1 MHSSWLSSLRR
12 FLEHR
17 LKDLETQK
25 ILANMGWLL
34 ADRVLR
40 VLVSLLLG
48 AWVARYL
55 GPDQF
60 GKLNYAIALVSLFS
74 VFATLGLEEIV
85 IRDLVAYPQKK
96 DKIINTC
103 LFLRLISTLISV
115 GIISVIL
122 WLTHSGD
129 TLLQKIIFLVALILI
144 PQSIIDTIDLW
155 FKSQVN
161 SKTSVIIKDICLI
174 FSSSL
179 KIILLL
185 YQAPLLAF
193 IVVILFEVTVAAL
206 ALVWFYSCQS
216 NRISLQAIDLSTARR
231 LIKDGWPMI
240 LSGLAVVI
248 YTRVDQ
254 VMLGVLAGHGAV
266 GLYSAATKISEAWN
280 FIPIIVVSSLYP
292 KIVASRQGDNSIFH
306 RNIQNLYNLMV
317 VLSYAVA
324 LFFILFSGVLVSL
337 IYGPQYTDTAHILP
351 ILMGT
356 SLFSSLGMA
365 RGSFL
370 MTMNWAT
377 LQLVTVAIACL
388 VNVGLNYLLI
398 PRYGGYGAAV
408 ATLLSQGLAV
418 YGLCFCFPRLRQTGA
433 MITRAITLAWVLD
446 FGFWHRFWHRY

>member
-1 MHSSWLSSLRR
+1 MNLSWLSSLRR

-17 LKDLETQK
+17 LQDLETQK
-25 ILANMGWLL
+25 IVANMGWLL

-55 GPDQF
+55 GPEQF

-74 VFATLGLEEIV
+74 VLATLGLEEIV
-85 IRDLVAYPQKK
+85 IRDLVAYPQEK
-96 DKIINTC
+96 DRILNTC
-103 LFLRLISTLISV
+103 LFLRLTSTLISI
-115 GIISVIL
+115 GIISLIL
-122 WLTHSGD
+122 SLTHGED
-129 TLLQKIIFLVALILI
+129 TLLQRIIFLVSLVLA

-161 SKTSVIIKDICLI
+161 SKSSVIIKDICLI
-174 FSSSL
+174 FSSFV

-185 YQAPLLAF
+185 YKAPLLAF
-193 IVVILFEVTVAAL
+193 IGVILCEFTIAAL
-206 ALVWFYSCQS
+206 ALVGLYSWQS
-216 NRISLQAIDLSTARR
+216 NRISLRAIDLSTARR
-231 LIKDGWPMI
+231 LLKDGWPMI
-240 LSGLAVVI
+240 FSGLAVII

-254 VMLGVLAGHGAV
+254 VMLGMLAGHGAV
-266 GLYSAATKISEAWN
+266 GLYSAATKVSEAWN

-292 KIVASRQGDNSIFH
+292 KIVSSRQENAADFYGK
-306 RNIQNLYNLMV
+306 IQKLYNLMV
-317 VLSYAVA
+317 LLSYAVS
-324 LFFILFSGVLVSL
+324 LFFTLFSGLVVSL
-337 IYGPQYTDTAHILP
+337 IYGPQYTETAHILP

-356 SLFSSLGMA
+356 SLFSSLSMA

-377 LQLVTVAIACL
+377 LQLVTVTIACL
-388 VNVGLNYLLI
+388 ANVGLNYFLI

-418 YGLCFCFPRLRQTGA
+418 YGLCFCFPRLHQTAA
-433 MITRAITLAWVLD
+433 MMSRALTLSWLFRAKST
-446 FGFWHRFWHRY
+446 

>member
-1 MHSSWLSSLRR
+1 MHLSWLSSLRR
-12 FLEHR
+12 FLDHR
-17 LKDLETQK
+17 FKNLETQK

-40 VLVSLLLG
+40 VFVSLLLG

-55 GPDQF
+55 GPEQF

-103 LFLRLISTLISV
+103 LSLRLVSTLTSIGVISL
-115 GIISVIL
+115 IL
-122 WLTHSGD
+122 SLIHSGD
-129 TLLQKIIFLVALILI
+129 ILLQKVIFLVSLILI
-144 PQSIIDTIDLW
+144 PQIIIDTIDLW

-161 SKTSVIIKDICLI
+161 SKYSVIIKDICLI
-174 FSSSL
+174 FSSL
-179 KIILLL
+179 AKVILLL
-185 YQAPLLAF
+185 YKAPLPAF
-193 IVVILFEVTVAAL
+193 IGVILCEVTVSAL
-206 ALVWFYSCQS
+206 ALVWLYSWQS
-216 NRISLQAIDLSTARR
+216 NRISPKVIDFSIARR

-240 LSGLAVVI
+240 FSGLAVVI

-254 VMLGVLAGHGAV
+254 VMLGILAGHGAL
-266 GLYSAATKISEAWN
+266 GLYSAATKVSEAWN

-292 KIVASRQGDNSIFH
+292 KIVASRQGDDSGFY
-306 RNIQNLYNLMV
+306 RNIQRLYNLMV
-317 VLSYAVA
+317 VLSYGVV
-324 LFFILFSGVLVSL
+324 LFFTLFSGVLVSL
-337 IYGPQYTDTAHILP
+337 IYGAQYTDTARILP

-365 RGSFL
+365 RSSFL

-377 LQLVTVAIACL
+377 LQLATVSIACL
-388 VNVGLNYLLI
+388 INVGLNYLLI
-398 PRYGGYGAAV
+398 PRHGGYGAAV

-418 YGLCFCFPRLRQTGA
+418 YGLCFCFPRLRQTA
-433 MITRAITLAWVLD
+433 KMMTRAIALSWLFRSAPT
-446 FGFWHRFWHRY
+446 

>member
-25 ILANMGWLL
+25 ILTNMGWLL

-85 IRDLVAYPQKK
+85 IRELVAYPQEK
-96 DKIINTC
+96 DKILNTC
-103 LFLRLISTLISV
+103 LFLRLTSTLISV
-115 GIISVIL
+115 GIISL
-122 WLTHSGD
+122 LLLSTYSED
-129 TLLQKIIFLVALILI
+129 RLLQKIIFLVALILI
-144 PQSIIDTIDLW
+144 PQTIIDTIDLW

-161 SKTSVIIKDICLI
+161 SKSSVIIKDICLV
-174 FSSSL
+174 FSSFA
-179 KIILLL
+179 KISLLL
-185 YQAPLLAF
+185 YKAPLLAF
-193 IVVILFEVTVAAL
+193 IGVILGEFTVTAL
-206 ALVWFYSCQS
+206 ALVGFYSWQS
-216 NRISLQAIDLSTARR
+216 HGIRLKAIDFSTGRR

-240 LSGLAVVI
+240 FSGLAVVV

-254 VMLGVLAGHGAV
+254 VMLGILADHGAV
-266 GLYSAATKISEAWN
+266 GLYSAATKVSEAWN
-280 FIPIIVVSSLYP
+280 FIPIIIISSFYP
-292 KIVASRQGDNSIFH
+292 KIVASRQEDCSNFYA
-306 RNIQNLYNLMV
+306 NIQKLYNLMV
-317 VLSYAVA
+317 VLSYGIA
-324 LFFILFSGVLVSL
+324 LFFALFSGLLVSL

-351 ILMGT
+351 ILMWT

-377 LQLVTVAIACL
+377 LQLVTVSIACL
-388 VNVGLNYLLI
+388 ANVGLNYLLI
-398 PRYGGYGAAV
+398 PRYGGYGAAI

-418 YGLCFCFPRLRQTGA
+418 YGLCFCFPRLRQTA
-433 MITRAITLAWVLD
+433 KMMTRAMTLSWILQ
-446 FGFWHRFWHRY
+446 